1 LNGLVFFRGIDYY
14 WVLEERKFMLRILRE
29 HATSWLLKLLLLGV
43 AVTFISWG
51 GYSYFREKKVNYA
64 AKVNGVTIEW
74 NQYNDAFQNV
84 IKQYREALGPSF
96 SEKMIEELRLKD
108 QVLDNLI
115 ARILILQEAKRLG
128 MSTPDEELRETIE
141 SIPAFQLNGQFDER
155 NYERYLRL
163 NRVTPEEFEQTQRES
178 LLISKAM
185 NLIKM
190 NAGKVSDEEI
200 LETYLFENERID
212 LAFVKVTSDYFKGQV
227 NANEIEIKDYYQ
239 KHQEEFRIPT
249 FAQIQYLLFRPSD
262 FEKKIQ
268 VSPDDIKRYYEA
280 RKDTFKIPKQVRAKD
295 ILIKAGPQD
304 TPEQIEVKKKKA
316 EEILER
322 AKKTKDFSSL
332 AKQYSEAEN
341 ASKGGD
347 MGWIQR
353 GSLGEQIESILFSMK
368 AGDLSGVLVARDGF
382 HIIKTE
388 EVKEEKQ
395 KSFEEVKD
403 QILQALNKE
412 KAKAETSRK
421 ADDAFYSLFRSR
433 DLEGYSREK
442 DIPIKTTGLFKEG
455 DDISDI
461 GKNPLFYSSAFS
473 LKLGEISPVVNVPP
487 NFYILKLVNK
497 KDSQIP
503 PQNEVIEEVTRKVI
517 TTKAVEK
524 ARQVA
529 EDLLN
534 QIRTGKNIRE
544 VAREKGFPLEETGFF
559 TRTAGVISKIG
570 PARDFMGTL
579 ASLTEKNP
587 VPKEVLKTKD
597 GYFVVRLSG
606 HEPADQNK
614 FQSVKGNLEKR
625 LIYQKQE
632 EAFQNWLEQLRS
644 KAKIDINKDLT
655 RG

>member
-1 LNGLVFFRGIDYY
+1 
-14 WVLEERKFMLRILRE
+14 MLRILRE
-29 HATSWLLKLLLLGV
+29 HASSWMLKLLLLGV

-64 AKVNGVTIEW
+64 AMVNGVTIEW

-115 ARILILQEAKRLG
+115 AKILILEEVKRLG
-128 MSTPDEELRETIE
+128 ISIPDEELRETIE
-141 SIPAFQLNGQFDER
+141 SVPAFQVNGQFDKR
-155 NYERYLRL
+155 NYERYLRI
-163 NRVTPEEFEQTQRES
+163 NRVTPEEFEQSQREA
-178 LLISKAM
+178 LLLSKAVT
-185 NLIKM
+185 LIKI
-190 NAGKVSDEEI
+190 NSGKVSDEEI
-200 LETYLFENERID
+200 LETYLFENERINLTFLKIVPD
-212 LAFVKVTSDYFKGQV
+212 SFKSQV

-239 KHQEEFRIPT
+239 KHQEEFRIPP

-262 FEKKIQ
+262 FENKIQ
-268 VSPDDIKRYYEA
+268 VSPKEIKRYYEA
-280 RKDTFKIPKQVRAKD
+280 RKDTFKIPKQVRVRD

-304 TPEQIEVKKKKA
+304 TADQLEVKKKKA
-316 EEILER
+316 EETLEK
-322 AKKTKDFSSL
+322 AKKTKDFGSL
-332 AKQYSEAEN
+332 AKQVSEAEY

-368 AGDLSGVLVARDGF
+368 AGDLSGVLTARDGF
-382 HIIKTE
+382 HIFKIE

-395 KSFEEVKD
+395 KPFEEVKD
-403 QILQALNKE
+403 QILQALKKE
-412 KAKAETSRK
+412 KAKAEASRK
-421 ADDAFYSLFRSR
+421 AEDAFYSLFRSR

-455 DDISDI
+455 DDIPDI

-473 LKLGEISPVVNVPP
+473 LKLGEISPVVNIPP

-497 KDSQIP
+497 KDSRIP
-503 PQNEVIEEVTRKVI
+503 PQDEVKEEVTRKVI
-517 TTKAVEK
+517 TTKAEEK
-524 ARQVA
+524 ARQLA

-544 VAREKGFPLEETGFF
+544 VAREKGYPLEETGFF

-570 PARDFMGTL
+570 PARDFMGIL

-587 VPKEVLKTKD
+587 VSKEALKTKD

-606 HEPADQNK
+606 QEPPDQNK
-614 FQSVKGNLEKR
+614 FQSVKKNLEKR

-655 RG
+655 KG